1 MRAFEVMNGG
11 NSFMYSCDHST
22 RGAFFFPLRRHF
34 HCSLFTNKSLLI
46 TWNRMVPFT
55 KPLTAFPVPRH
66 NGVAPVPETRRVAL
80 PAPWEEM
87 VGTGGHGAPLFCR
100 LRLPGGGRG
109 WTWGG
114 GSISNAT
121 CQSANTPLMYVNK
134 SGLDISFLKNVGAGR
149 QLFGGT
155 WGKTCE

>member
-1 MRAFEVMNGG
+1 MVGIPLCIPLIILPEVHFFPPKKTFSLFFVHEQIFTHNVESNGPFHKATHGLSRSSAQWSRTCARDKKGRTPSPVGG
-11 NSFMYSCDHST
+11 NG
-22 RGAFFFPLRRHF
+22 R
-34 HCSLFTNKSLLI
+34 
-46 TWNRMVPFT
+46 
-55 KPLTAFPVPRH
+55 
-66 NGVAPVPETRRVAL
+66 NGVATE
-80 PAPWEEM
+80 
-87 VGTGGHGAPLFCR
+87 PLYFADFGF
-100 LRLPGGGRG
+100 LAGVGRG

>member
-11 NSFMYSCDHST
+11 NSFMYSSDHST

-46 TWNRMVPFT
+46 TWNRIVPFT

-100 LRLPGGGRG
+100 LRLPGVGGWLDMGRRLHFKCYL
-109 WTWGG
+109 
-114 GSISNAT
+114 SKCKYAT
-121 CQSANTPLMYVNK
+121 YVCQQIRSRHL
-134 SGLDISFLKNVGAGR
+134 IF
-149 QLFGGT
+149 
-155 WGKTCE
+155 

>member
-11 NSFMYSCDHST
+11 NSFMYSSDHST

-46 TWNRMVPFT
+46 TWNRIVPFT

-87 VGTGGHGAPLFCR
+87 VGTVWPRNPLFCR

-109 WTWGG
+109 
-114 GSISNAT
+114 
-121 CQSANTPLMYVNK
+121 
-134 SGLDISFLKNVGAGR
+134 GAGHGEAAPFQMLR
-149 QLFGGT
+149 VKVQIRHLCMST
-155 WGKTCE
+155 NPV